1 MDTVQILLITVVSLL
16 SLLLLVLG
24 IQVFFILKEVRN
36 TLSRA
41 NKVLDDAGVISES
54 ISKPVES
61 FSTILSGV
69 NLGSILTSLLAA
81 RRKKHAR
88 EEE

>member
-16 SLLLLVLG
+16 SILLLVLG
-24 IQVFFILKEVRN
+24 VQIFFILREVRN
-36 TLSRA
+36 TIGRA
-41 NKVLDDAGVISES
+41 NKVLEDAGAISES

-61 FSTILSGV
+61 FSNILSSV
-69 NLGSILTSLLAA
+69 NLGSILTTILAA
-81 RRKKHAR
+81 RRKRHTR